1 VELSFRI
8 KFSLSRKFSG
18 YELPAISKWQNV
30 MPYCKS
36 TSKTI
41 YFNMKTILLPI
52 LIMCFI
58 SCGKKQ
64 DPNKEQSSEINS
76 NQQISQMAERIKIS
90 ELRNALLKLENG
102 KTEYK
107 FIGITSNGID
117 CIYFVY
123 ENGKFNI
130 EFEAMSEQ
138 QIPFIEK
145 LREFAKTNKFKNLMT
160 TYNNQPQYKSEKP
173 APVLRV
179 ETNSS
184 LDEMTKI
191 AENIQAEIF
200 KNTEN
205 TIYDVVP

>member
-1 VELSFRI
+1 
-8 KFSLSRKFSG
+8 
-18 YELPAISKWQNV
+18 
-30 MPYCKS
+30 
-36 TSKTI
+36 
-41 YFNMKTILLPI
+41 
-52 LIMCFI
+52 MCFI
-58 SCGKKQ
+58 SCGKTQ
-64 DPNKEQSSEINS
+64 DNKKEQSSEINS
-76 NQQISQMAERIKIS
+76 NQQSSQMAERIKIN
-90 ELRNALLKLENG
+90 ELRSALLKLQNG

-117 CIYFVY
+117 CIYFIY

-145 LREFAKTNKFKNLMT
+145 LREFANSNKFKNLMT
-160 TYNNQPQYKSEKP
+160 TYNNQPQYKSERP